1 MPPASSPAQPTWSLA
16 SGWQAR
22 YRREGPAG
30 WELLTQQGLDFPRKC
45 QDFSA
50 IGPWEVVTETDG
62 KQVLAT
68 FDVVVVCTGHHVES
82 PISLET
88 FQGMNELKDTYLHSQ
103 GYKNPE
109 GFLGKKVLVV
119 GQGNSG
125 ADIAVQLSQRA
136 EQAFL
141 STTRGSG
148 VMSRIS
154 EHGCPIET
162 MYNTHLTDV
171 TMNTLP
177 FPLFSWMNEKMN
189 QWFNHGN
196 YGLVPQDSWVMQEA
210 VVSDDCLSR
219 ILCGGVVVKPNVK
232 EFTGTSAILENGTVE
247 EKVDI
252 VIFTTRH
259 NSSLPLVE
267 ESITPGLTV

>member
-1 MPPASSPAQPTWSLA
+1 M
-16 SGWQAR
+16 
-22 YRREGPAG
+22 
-30 WELLTQQGLDFPRKC
+30 DVRKC

-50 IGPWEVVTETDG
+50 TGPWEVVTETDG

-68 FDVVVVCTGHHVES
+68 FDAVVVCTGHHVES

-88 FQGMNELKDTYLHSQ
+88 FQGMNELKGTYLHSQ

-109 GFLGKKVLVV
+109 RFLGKKVLVV

-125 ADIAVQLSQRA
+125 ADITVQLSQRA

-148 VMSRIS
+148 VMIRIS
-154 EHGCPIET
+154 EHGCPIEM
-162 MYNTHLTDV
+162 MYNIHLTDV
-171 TMNTLP
+171 IMNTLP

-196 YGLVPQDSWVMQEA
+196 YGLVLQDSYFPLAWPA
-210 VVSDDCLSR
+210 AP
-219 ILCGGVVVKPNVK
+219 LCN
-232 EFTGTSAILENGTVE
+232 
-247 EKVDI
+247 
-252 VIFTTRH
+252 
-259 NSSLPLVE
+259 
-267 ESITPGLTV
+267 